1 MALRHEIGAF
11 GESLAERFLVERGY
25 RLVERNARVD
35 GDELD
40 LIMAHGPMIIAVEV
54 KTTSNGSD
62 PFDAIDDDKRFRIRR
77 AVDAHRLDIAR
88 IDVIA
93 VTISREGTTIHWAQ
107 SME

>member
-1 MALRHEIGAF
+1 MALRHKIGRL

-25 RLVERNARVD
+25 RLVERNARVH

-40 LIMAHGPMIIAVEV
+40 LIMAYGSTIIAVEV
-54 KTTSNGSD
+54 KTTSNGDD
-62 PFDAIDDDKRFRIRR
+62 PFDAIDDDKRYRIRR
-77 AVDAHRLDIAR
+77 AVDAYRLDVTR

-93 VTISREGTTIHWAQ
+93 VAIGREGAMIHWIQ